1 MMFSFLVSGVGRL
14 SRMDFE
20 ISGRSRANALGGLII
35 SQSGV
40 KRIAV
45 TAAVTWYRGIRE
57 TFNLFDSNATDN
69 FDRYYRNGSEDGQ
82 ERLPLLYLKVSLIM
96 DQVLCNN
103 RKQKLCNYWFYLGPA
118 GNIVMVYGRENIN
131 TLAAVLSA
139 NPPADLPLRLQVGAL
154 LIGRAVVTLVSGVAS
169 IDQVQSAFNVAFRV
183 QR

>member
-1 MMFSFLVSGVGRL
+1 
-14 SRMDFE
+14 
-20 ISGRSRANALGGLII
+20 LII

-40 KRIAV
+40 KELQLLLLLLGTEVLEKLLI
-45 TAAVTWYRGIRE
+45 
-57 TFNLFDSNATDN
+57 LDSNATDN
-69 FDRYYRNGSEDGQ
+69 FDRYYRNGSGGWTREATQIAVPEGQ
-82 ERLPLLYLKVSLIM
+82 FDNGSGTLATIG
-96 DQVLCNN
+96 N
-103 RKQKLCNYWFYLGPA
+103 RNFGNYWFYRPA

-169 IDQVQSAFNVAFRV
+169 RSSTVCNVAFRV